1 MNRKLFAIA
10 VLIAVAAA
18 AAVLYAQKKDVKLT
32 GNLIDNACASHH
44 VNDKD
49 FSDRVA
55 NHTTSCALMA
65 TCKGSGYAVYADS
78 KLYKLDDA
86 GSKLAQGVLEDSKTE
101 KGVRVAVEGT
111 LEGDTIHVTK
121 LTEVTAPVN

>member
-1 MNRKLFAIA
+1 MNRKLFAVSIVIA
-10 VLIAVAAA
+10 VAA

-32 GNLIDNACASHH
+32 GNLIDNACSSHH

-49 FSDRVA
+49 FGDRVA

-65 TCKGSGYAVYADS
+65 ACKGSGYAVYADS

-86 GSKLAQGVLEDSKTE
+86 GSKLAQGILEDTKTE

-121 LTEVTAPVN
+121 LTEAAAPVN

>member
-1 MNRKLFAIA
+1 MNRKLLAISL
-10 VLIAVAAA
+10 LIAL

-49 FSDRVA
+49 FGDRVA
-55 NHTTSCALMA
+55 GHTTSCALMA
-65 TCKGSGYAVYADS
+65 TCKTSGFAVYADK

-86 GSKLAQGVLEDSKTE
+86 GSKLALDILEGSNTD

-121 LTEVTAPVN
+121 LTEVTTPAN

>member
-1 MNRKLFAIA
+1 MNRKLLA
-10 VLIAVAAA
+10 VSLLIAL

-32 GNLIDNACASHH
+32 GNLIDNMCAAHH

-49 FSDRVA
+49 FGDRVA

-65 TCKGSGYAVYADS
+65 SCKASGFGLYVD
-78 KLYKLDDA
+78 KKFYKLDDA
-86 GSKLAQGVLEDSKTE
+86 GSKLALDVLASTQTE

-111 LEGDTIHVTK
+111 LEGDTIQVTK
-121 LTEVTAPVN
+121 LTEVTTPAN

>member
-1 MNRKLFAIA
+1 MNRKLFAMS
-10 VLIAVAAA
+10 VLIAVAG

-49 FSDRVA
+49 FADRLA

-65 TCKGSGYAVYADS
+65 ACKGSGYAVYADS

-86 GSKLAQGVLEDSKTE
+86 GSKLAQGILEDTKTE
-101 KGVRVAVEGT
+101 KGVRVVVEGT
-111 LEGDTIHVTK
+111 LDGDTIQVTK
-121 LTEVTAPVN
+121 LTELTAAIN

>member
-1 MNRKLFAIA
+1 MNRKLFALS
-10 VLIAVAAA
+10 VLIAVAG
-18 AAVLYAQKKDVKLT
+18 AAVLYAQKKDVKIT

-49 FSDRVA
+49 FGDRVA

-65 TCKGSGYAVYADS
+65 ACKGSGYAVYAES

-86 GSKLAQGVLEDSKTE
+86 GSKLAQNILEDSKTE

-111 LEGDTIHVTK
+111 LEGDTITVTK
-121 LTEVTAPVN
+121 ITEVAAPIN

>member
-1 MNRKLFAIA
+1 MNRKLLVVGL
-10 VLIAVAAA
+10 VLML
-18 AAVLYAQKKDVKLT
+18 AAVLYAQKKEVKLT

-49 FSDRVA
+49 FNERVA
-55 NHTTSCALMA
+55 NHTTSCALMPP
-65 TCKGSGYAVYADS
+65 CKGSGYAVYS
-78 KLYKLDDA
+78 ENKLYKLDEA
-86 GSKLAQGVLEDSKTE
+86 GSKLALDILTDTKTE

-121 LTEVTAPVN
+121 LTEVIDTVN

>member
-1 MNRKLFAIA
+1 MNRKLLAISL
-10 VLIAVAAA
+10 LIAL

-32 GNLIDNACASHH
+32 GNLIDNMCSSHH

-49 FSDRVA
+49 FGDRVA
-55 NHTTSCALMA
+55 NHTKSCALMA
-65 TCKGSGYAVYADS
+65 SCKASGFALYVDK
-78 KLYKLDDA
+78 KLYKLDEA
-86 GSKLAQGVLEDSKTE
+86 GSKLALDIMEGTQTE

-121 LTEVTAPVN
+121 LTEVTTPAN

>member
-1 MNRKLFAIA
+1 MNRKLFAIS
-10 VLIAVAAA
+10 VLIAVAG
-18 AAVLYAQKKDVKLT
+18 AAVLYAQKKDVKIT
-32 GNLIDNACASHH
+32 GNLIDNACSSHH

-49 FSDRVA
+49 FADRVA

-86 GSKLAQGVLEDSKTE
+86 GSKLAQNILEDSKTE

-111 LEGDTIHVTK
+111 LDGDTIQVTK
-121 LTEVTAPVN
+121 ITEVAAPVN

>member
-1 MNRKLFAIA
+1 MNRKLFAIS
-10 VLIAVAAA
+10 VLIAVAG
-18 AAVLYAQKKDVKLT
+18 AAVLYAQKKDVKIT

-49 FSDRVA
+49 FGDRVA

-86 GSKLAQGVLEDSKTE
+86 GSKLAQNILEDSKTE

-111 LEGDTIHVTK
+111 LDGDTIQVTK
-121 LTEVTAPVN
+121 ITEVAAPVN

>member
-1 MNRKLFAIA
+1 MNRKLFAISILFA
-10 VLIAVAAA
+10 VAA
-18 AAVLYAQKKDVKLT
+18 AAVLYAQKKEVKIT

-49 FSDRVA
+49 FGDRVA

-65 TCKGSGYAVYADS
+65 TCKGSGYAVYAES

-101 KGVRVAVEGT
+101 KGVRVAIEGT

>member
-1 MNRKLFAIA
+1 MNRKLFAISILFA
-10 VLIAVAAA
+10 VAA
-18 AAVLYAQKKDVKLT
+18 AAVLYAQKKEVKIT

-49 FSDRVA
+49 FGDRVA

-65 TCKGSGYAVYADS
+65 TCKGSGYAVYSDS

-101 KGVRVAVEGT
+101 KGVRVAIEGT

>member
-1 MNRKLFAIA
+1 MNRKLFVISI
-10 VLIAVAAA
+10 LIAVAA
-18 AAVLYAQKKDVKLT
+18 AAVLYAQKKEVKLT
-32 GNLIDNACASHH
+32 GNLIDNACSSHH

-49 FSDRVA
+49 FGDRVA

-65 TCKGSGYAVYADS
+65 ACKGSGYAVYAES

-101 KGVRVAVEGT
+101 KGVRAAVEGT